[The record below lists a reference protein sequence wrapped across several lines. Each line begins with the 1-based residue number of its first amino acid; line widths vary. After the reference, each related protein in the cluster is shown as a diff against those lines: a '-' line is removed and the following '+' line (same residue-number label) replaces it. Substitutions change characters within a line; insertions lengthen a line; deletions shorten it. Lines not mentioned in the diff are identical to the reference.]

1 MEIGIQGVQGSFH
14 NEAASAYFVDKEIA
28 IQPFHDFRSL
38 AKSIQAKEM
47 DYGVMAIENTIA
59 GTILPN
65 YALINEYD
73 LKITG
78 EIYTRIEMNL
88 IAHKGKKAA
97 DLDQVF
103 SHPMALL
110 QCADFLANYPKIKL
124 SEYGDTADSVRMI
137 RDKKMEHAGAI
148 ASKSAAS
155 IFDMDILDSN
165 IETNKKN
172 YTRFLIMKSR
182 MNGHDQIPQK
192 ASLRVITKHD
202 PGALADVLLI
212 FKLNGINMTKIQSMP
227 ILGKP
232 YQYAF
237 NIDVVWED
245 YDNYK
250 DALHALSTKAELV
263 KVHGEYKKGNIP
275 TV

>member
-1 MEIGIQGVQGSFH
+1 MEIGIQGVEGSFH
-14 NEAASAYFVDKEIA
+14 NEAASSYFMDQPIEIR
-28 IQPFHDFRSL
+28 PFHDFRSL
-38 AKSIQAKEM
+38 ARSISSRQM

-88 IAHKGKKAA
+88 IAHKGVSPK
-97 DLDQVF
+97 DLDQVY

-110 QCADFLANYPKIKL
+110 QCADYLANYPQIKL
-124 SEYGDTADSVRMI
+124 TEYDDTADSVKLI
-137 RDKKMEHAGAI
+137 RDKKLLTAGAI
-148 ASKSAAS
+148 ASKKAAEL
-155 IFDMDILDSN
+155 FEMDILESN

-182 MNGHDQIPQK
+182 MNGHDQVPQK
-192 ASLRVITKHD
+192 ASLRIITKHD

-212 FKLNGINMTKIQSMP
+212 FKLNGINLTKIQSMP

-245 YDNYK
+245 YENYK
-250 DALHALSTKAELV
+250 DAMHDLNTKAEMV

-275 TV
+275 V

>member
-1 MEIGIQGVQGSFH
+1 MEIGIQGVEGSFH
-14 NEAASAYFVDKEIA
+14 NEAASAYFDGKEIK

-38 AKSIQAKEM
+38 AQAISAKQL

-59 GTILPN
+59 GSILPN

-78 EIYTRIEMNL
+78 EIYTRIEMTL
-88 IAHKGKKAA
+88 IAHKGKTAA

-110 QCADFLANYPKIKL
+110 QCADFLADYPQIKL
-124 SEYGDTADSVRMI
+124 TEYDDTADSVRMI
-137 RDKKMEHAGAI
+137 RDKQLLNAGAI
-148 ASKSAAS
+148 ASKRAAEL
-155 IFDMDILDSN
+155 FDMEILNTN

-182 MNGHDQIPQK
+182 MNGQDHKPQK

-202 PGALADVLLI
+202 PGSLADVLQI
-212 FKLNGINMTKIQSMP
+212 FKLHGINLTKIQSMP

-250 DALHALSTKAELV
+250 DALFALNAKVEMV
-263 KVHGEYKKGNIP
+263 KVHGEYIKGNIP
-275 TV
+275 AV